1 MVQIVTADARWVVS
15 SVGLMD
21 DWSVMNWVD
30 YLVDVS
36 DVMLVVWMD
45 VLMDDVMVD
54 NWVES

>member
-1 MVQIVTADARWVVS
+1 M
-15 SVGLMD
+15 
-21 DWSVMNWVD
+21 MNWVD